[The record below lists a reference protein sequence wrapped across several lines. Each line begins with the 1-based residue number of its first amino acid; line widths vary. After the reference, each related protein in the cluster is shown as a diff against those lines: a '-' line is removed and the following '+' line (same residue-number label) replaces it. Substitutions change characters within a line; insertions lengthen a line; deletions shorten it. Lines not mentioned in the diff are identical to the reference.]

1 VVHRFGHLPRRGER
15 IVIDNYLFKIL
26 RADNRRVHM
35 LQLTVLPK
43 ASKDDSAGIG
53 AGTVPGN
60 EGSTPS

>member
-1 VVHRFGHLPRRGER
+1 MHRFGHLPRRGER

-43 ASKDDSAGIG
+43 ATRGDGVVAV
-53 AGTVPGN
+53 TVTGN
-60 EGSTPS
+60 EGNAAS

>member
-43 ASKDDSAGIG
+43 ASKDDGAGIG
-53 AGTVPGN
+53 AATVTGN
-60 EGSTPS
+60 GRSAAS

>member
-1 VVHRFGHLPRRGER
+1 MLYEVITR

-43 ASKDDSAGIG
+43 TSKDDGSGIG
-53 AGTVPGN
+53 TSAVTGS
-60 EGSTPS
+60 EGSPAS